1 MKIYAAKNA
10 PAPVRG
16 LVRDLRPLWALEEIG
31 AAYEIEWI
39 DAGAGEQRGDHY
51 KAIHP
56 FGKIPA
62 AIDGDVTMFESGA
75 ICIYAAEKYQALGAG
90 TALWPLV
97 LTWSFCALDQIYP
110 SLFERFVWGHFRK
123 DQEGSANIVAAMTE
137 RANANFAVLESELG
151 KREFMAGPEF
161 TAADV
166 LMGSAL
172 LNARTDDLMAPYPA
186 LSAYAAGLY
195 ERPAFKKVHAM
206 NGVGPA

>member
-31 AAYEIEWI
+31 APYEIEWI
-39 DAGAGEQRGDHY
+39 DAGAGEQRSDKY
-51 KAIHP
+51 KTIHP

-75 ICIYAAEKYQALGAG
+75 ICIYAAEKHGALGAG
-90 TALWPLV
+90 TPDWPRV
-97 LTWSFCALDQIYP
+97 LTWSFCALDQVYP
-110 SLFERFVWGHFRK
+110 SLFERFIWVHFRK
-123 DQEGSANIVAAMTE
+123 DQDGAEAIVAAMSGRIT
-137 RANANFAVLESELG
+137 ANFTVLESELAM
-151 KREFMAGPEF
+151 RPFIAGDGF
-161 TAADV
+161 TVADV
-166 LMGSAL
+166 LMGSVL
-172 LNARTDDLMAPYPA
+172 LNARADDLMGPYPA
-186 LSAYAAGLY
+186 LTAYATKLF